1 MNMNNTSTKTI
12 HRERRGGWQSPLYRD
27 LAAGTP
33 TPGSKFAPSNKNVFS
48 TPAQAAAA
56 TALWKDSFGGSD
68 PPPPPVLTLE
78 DRVELFPDI
87 VTPGD
92 RYYSA
97 VSPEA
102 KSSSPKIYLTGTGIP
117 GASTP
122 IRNNINNIRSSL
134 GNTHVETT
142 NQSQVSPY
150 SLTPGFQGAQQNQAP
165 GINSNWWSPANDN
178 SGDDGERG
186 GGVYPV
192 SRVVQQQQQSGGLL
206 MLPPAREIAR
216 PDIQMS
222 GLSDRVSDEEEWVTV
237 FGFSPSDTNLVL
249 REFEKCGIILKHVP
263 GPGEANWMHILY
275 QSRYDAQ
282 NALQKNGMQING
294 ILIIGVK
301 PLDPQQRQA
310 LFGKANYG
318 FMISP
323 PQSSG
328 RAFALP
334 LSKSTVSRPY
344 YLQSS
349 ETTQQRA
356 TGAMASPSKSTISKI
371 VDLMFGI

>member
-1 MNMNNTSTKTI
+1 MYNTSTKTV

-33 TPGSKFAPSNKNVFS
+33 TPASKFAPSNKNIFS

-97 VSPEA
+97 ASPEA

-134 GNTHVETT
+134 GNTHIETT
-142 NQSQVSPY
+142 NQSLVSPY
-150 SLTPGFQGAQQNQAP
+150 SLSPGFQGAQQNQAP
-165 GINSNWWSPANDN
+165 GINSSWWSPANDN
-178 SGDDGERG
+178 SGDGGERG
-186 GGVYPV
+186 GRVSPV
-192 SRVVQQQQQSGGLL
+192 SGVVQQQQQSGGLL

-275 QSRYDAQ
+275 QNRYDAQ

-310 LFGKANYG
+310 LIGKANYG

-323 PQSSG
+323 PQSSS

-334 LSKSTVSRPY
+334 PSKSTVSRPY

-349 ETTQQRA
+349 ETSQQRA

>member
-33 TPGSKFAPSNKNVFS
+33 TPASKFAPSNKNVFS

-192 SRVVQQQQQSGGLL
+192 SGVVQQQQQSGGLL

-323 PQSSG
+323 PQSSS

-334 LSKSTVSRPY
+334 PSKSTVSRPY

>member
-1 MNMNNTSTKTI
+1 MNNTNTKTV
-12 HRERRGGWQSPLYRD
+12 RRDTRGGWQSPLYRD
-27 LAAGTP
+27 LAAATP
-33 TPGSKFAPSNKNVFS
+33 ASASRFTPSNKNVFS

-87 VTPGD
+87 MTPGD
-92 RYYSA
+92 RYYSMA
-97 VSPEA
+97 SPEA
-102 KSSSPKIYLTGTGIP
+102 KSSSPKMYLVGTGTP

-134 GNTHVETT
+134 GNAHIETT
-142 NQSQVSPY
+142 NQSLVSPY
-150 SLTPGFQGAQQNQAP
+150 SLTPGIQGAQQNQAP
-165 GINSNWWSPANDN
+165 GINLNWWSTVNDN
-178 SGDDGERG
+178 SGDGGERG
-186 GGVYPV
+186 GRVSPV
-192 SRVVQQQQQSGGLL
+192 SGVVQQQQQSGGLL

-216 PDIQMS
+216 PDIQTS
-222 GLSDRVSDEEEWVTV
+222 GLSNRVSDEEEWVTV

-249 REFEKCGIILKHVP
+249 REFGKCGIILKHVP

-301 PLDPQQRQA
+301 PLEPQQRQA
-310 LFGKANYG
+310 LIEKANYG

-323 PQSSG
+323 PQSCS

-334 LSKSTVSRPY
+334 PSKNAVSRPY

-349 ETTQQRA
+349 ETSQRA

>member
-1 MNMNNTSTKTI
+1 MNMNNTNTKTV
-12 HRERRGGWQSPLYRD
+12 RRDTRGGWQSPLYRD
-27 LAAGTP
+27 LAAATP
-33 TPGSKFAPSNKNVFS
+33 ASASRFTPSNKNVFS

-87 VTPGD
+87 MTPGD
-92 RYYSA
+92 RYYSMA
-97 VSPEA
+97 SPEA
-102 KSSSPKIYLTGTGIP
+102 KSSSPKMYLVGTGTP

-134 GNTHVETT
+134 GNAHIETT
-142 NQSQVSPY
+142 NQSLVSPY
-150 SLTPGFQGAQQNQAP
+150 SLTPGIQGAQQNQAP
-165 GINSNWWSPANDN
+165 GINLNWWSTVNDN
-178 SGDDGERG
+178 SGDGGERG
-186 GGVYPV
+186 GRVSPV
-192 SRVVQQQQQSGGLL
+192 SGVVQQQQQSGGLL

-216 PDIQMS
+216 PDIQTS
-222 GLSDRVSDEEEWVTV
+222 GLSNRVSDEEEWVTV

-249 REFEKCGIILKHVP
+249 REFGKCGIILKHVP

-275 QSRYDAQ
+275 ESRYDAQ

-310 LFGKANYG
+310 LIEKANYG

-323 PQSSG
+323 PQSCS

-334 LSKSTVSRPY
+334 PSKNAVSRPY

-349 ETTQQRA
+349 ETSQRA